1 MSLINANEITMAII
15 DNLITTGI
23 KDIRDNKQRADFIT
37 TVTFINE
44 TRNDP
49 IQPDINEETIEWLI
63 KNGALINKTFN
74 GHAFYH
80 LKEKDTTFLEK
91 NLGKSLNIKEDHLID
106 AHMKTPNHP
115 SSIVTPLL
123 ACLKLNLSI
132 ACY

>member
-80 LKEKDTTFLEK
+80 LK
-91 NLGKSLNIKEDHLID
+91 
-106 AHMKTPNHP
+106 
-115 SSIVTPLL
+115 
-123 ACLKLNLSI
+123 
-132 ACY
+132 